1 MHKKLILFGLAVLI
15 VTSASAWWNSNWER
29 RKGVTITNNGSE
41 NLSDFQIELDVDY
54 DNDMNSDYSDLRFI
68 SNNDI
73 TVLDYWIESTD
84 GTNGAVVWVEVA
96 GIPANGSVVI
106 WMYYGNAG
114 VPTTSDIHETFLF
127 GDDFE
132 DSSWTASHWTVVRG
146 DWSVVNGYYHGERF
160 TSPVDGY
167 CLTSDVGFVNYVV
180 ESKIRHPGTLG
191 SCVSI
196 VGRGSDNPPN
206 QYYELEIDQNDMQLY
221 RFDGPSPDYT
231 SLDNGWNGG
240 SPQADTWYDL
250 SLTLHGNTLDGE
262 CENNGATVSAT
273 DSNYSSALCGV
284 MVHNQA
290 GDFDDFR
297 VRKYAATTPT
307 GSFGSEETPS
317 NIESSSLGGIK
328 AEFK

>member
-1 MHKKLILFGLAVLI
+1 MRGKIISLVMVVVF
-15 VTSASAWWNSNWER
+15 VTSASAWWNTNWDR
-29 RKGVTITNNGSE
+29 RKSVTVTNTGGP
-41 NLSDFQIELDVDY
+41 LSYFQVELDVDY
-54 DNDMNSDYSDLRFI
+54 DSDMNSDYSDLRFI

-73 TVLDYWIESTD
+73 TILNYWIESTD

-96 GIPANGSVVI
+96 GIPGNGSTSI

-114 VPTTSDIHETFLF
+114 ATTASDIHETFLF

-132 DSSWTASHWTVVRG
+132 NSSWTASNWTEVRG
-146 DWSVVNGYYHGERF
+146 DWSVVSGHYHGERF
-160 TSPVDGY
+160 SSPVDGY
-167 CLTSDVGFVNYVV
+167 CLTTDVGFVNYVV
-180 ESKIRHPGTLG
+180 ESKIRHPGSLG

-196 VGRGSDNPPN
+196 LGRGSNNPPN

-231 SLDNGWNGG
+231 SLDSGWDGG
-240 SPQADTWYDL
+240 PPQADTWYEL
-250 SLTLHGNTLDGE
+250 SFAFHGNTLDGE
-262 CENNGATVSAT
+262 CVDNGATVSAT

-297 VRKYAATTPT
+297 VRKYAATMPT
-307 GSFGSEETPS
+307 GAFGSEETPS
-317 NIESSSLGGIK
+317 DVESSSIGLIK
-328 AEFK
+328 ATFK